1 MPDIMVYKCQR
12 CGYEVHAA
20 SWLTRHLQRK
30 KPCQA
35 FISDI
40 AVTELLENHLKRV
53 RKYGKSSS
61 HQITNIQNNT
71 NNITNNLQTNVI
83 NVVRRT
89 PFGMEQVDTYIGEEE
104 MRRIVAMP
112 MEQALREYVRL
123 RNFNH
128 LHPDTMNVWVQSLYR
143 NLARKVSDDMNWITT
158 RQKDCASHVFIDA
171 VTHINRFM
179 RAITGNAYWTQGSY
193 GFVHPTIKDMVATV
207 NDPESTAE
215 QRKEYFKGG
224 IQIVECAM
232 LDKSLE
238 HYPNGFKDEPLL
250 LQSTQ

>member
-12 CGYEVHAA
+12 CGYEVHVA
-20 SWLTRHLQRK
+20 SWLTRHLKRK
-30 KPCQA
+30 NPCQA
-35 FISDI
+35 LLSD
-40 AVTELLENHLKRV
+40 APATDLLDNHLKTV
-53 RKYGKSSS
+53 RKYNGKSSAR
-61 HQITNIQNNT
+61 QITNIHNDNS
-71 NNITNNLQTNVI
+71 ITNNLQTNVI

-89 PFGMEQVDTYIGEEE
+89 PFGMEEVDTYIGEEE
-104 MRRIVAMP
+104 MRRIIAMP

-128 LHPDTMNVWVQSLYR
+128 LHPDTMNVWTQSVYK

-158 RQKDCASHVFIDA
+158 QHKDCAKQVFHNAVRHID
-171 VTHINRFM
+171 RFM
-179 RAITGNAYWTQGSY
+179 TVITGNTKWTEARY
-193 GFVHPTIKDMVATV
+193 NNVHKTIAAMVETV
-207 NDPESTAE
+207 DDPDSTPK

-238 HYPNGFKDEPLL
+238 HYPNGVRDEPLL
-250 LQSTQ
+250 LQTTQ

>member
-1 MPDIMVYKCQR
+1 MTDIMVYKCQR

-35 FISDI
+35 TLSDT
-40 AVTELLENHLKRV
+40 AVTELLDSHLKRV
-53 RKYGKSSS
+53 RRYSGKPTK
-61 HQITNIQNNT
+61 ITNIQNNT

-158 RQKDCASHVFIDA
+158 RQKDCASHVFLAAVQHID
-171 VTHINRFM
+171 RFM
-179 RAITGNAYWTQGSY
+179 RAITGNMVWTRVSY
-193 GFVHPTIKDMVATV
+193 EFVDPSIKIMVATV

-215 QRKEYFKGG
+215 ERKEFFKGG

-238 HYPNGFKDEPLL
+238 HYPNGVKDEPLL
-250 LQSTQ
+250 IQATCS